1 MLKKYARSTPLL
13 ASPPSV
19 AGLTRSGMY
28 CAIVFAANKQQPARR
43 KARGAVLKTA
53 KSYRRLKQTAFKSSP
68 MTPIAKALL
77 ALPASFAKL
86 SLVAPSSSS
95 PQFINLCDGPSS
107 PRQARST
114 AQELAEGLASEAA
127 SVAPK
132 FFYNALG
139 SRLFEAI
146 TGLDEYYPTRTEA
159 GIFAASQTKIAET
172 LAETGLA
179 HPCLIDLGAGNCAKA
194 LNLIPHLRPRQYVP
208 VDISVDFLKEAA
220 GQVQNS
226 FPALD
231 IVGVGMD
238 FSAGLALPDEV
249 QDHDRVFFYPGSS
262 LGNFQ
267 PEQALD
273 FLQHMADP
281 RQGKARGLLLGI
293 DLVKD
298 TATLE
303 AAYDDALG
311 VTAAFNKNLLRNVND
326 LLASDFEVRQ
336 WRHVA
341 LFNAEQSRIEMHLQ
355 AMCDLTVRWPGH
367 ARRFRAGERIH
378 TESSYKYTLE
388 SMTALLQQAGFRQ
401 IRHWSDPDQW
411 FAVFWAAV

>member
-1 MLKKYARSTPLL
+1 LKLPDHLFDISLTAPPAATPRF
-13 ASPPSV
+13 V
-19 AGLTRSGMY
+19 
-28 CAIVFAANKQQPARR
+28 
-43 KARGAVLKTA
+43 
-53 KSYRRLKQTAFKSSP
+53 
-68 MTPIAKALL
+68 
-77 ALPASFAKL
+77 
-86 SLVAPSSSS
+86 
-95 PQFINLCDGPSS
+95 NLCQGESLC
-107 PRQARST
+107 RQASST
-114 AQELAEGLASEAA
+114 AQELAEGLTAEAA
-127 SVAPK
+127 SVSPK
-132 FFYNALG
+132 FFYNPLG

-146 TGLDEYYPTRTEA
+146 TALDEYYPTRTEA
-159 GIFAASQTKIAET
+159 GIFAAAHAQIAET
-172 LAETGLA
+172 LAAIGLA

-194 LNLIPHLRPRQYVP
+194 LALIPHLNPRQYVP
-208 VDISVDFLKEAA
+208 VDISVEFLKDAA

-267 PEQALD
+267 PGQALK
-273 FLQHMADP
+273 FLQHIADP
-281 RQGKARGLLLGI
+281 AQGKARGLLLGI

-298 TATLE
+298 TALLE

-326 LLASDFEVRQ
+326 LLAADFEVRQ

-341 LFNAEQSRIEMHLQ
+341 VFNARQSRIEMHLEALSDQ
-355 AMCDLTVRWPGH
+355 TVGWPGH
-367 ARRFRAGERIH
+367 TRRFRAGERIH
-378 TESSYKYTLE
+378 TESSYKYTVE
-388 SMTALLQQAGFRQ
+388 GMTALLRQAGFRQ
-401 IRHWSDPDQW
+401 VRHWSDPDQW